1 MPAAR
6 PDHDAY
12 AIWLTVVAEF
22 GEGRATRERACGVL
36 HDRMKR
42 DRVSPKRGQERTIDK
57 DEGVHCRE
65 TLSPDRIEKLFNKA
79 QRSIKAD
86 DQLAADMYGRA
97 AQLRSALA
105 QKPGS
110 YLLPFRPR
118 SSHAASALGTWVVV
132 QHCPHEQEM
141 FFHAAHEIKISIE
154 EADDPHGP
162 FKPVPH

>member
-57 DEGVHCRE
+57 DEGVIVGE

-110 YLLPFRPR
+110 YLLPFVQDRRTRHPR
-118 SSHAASALGTWVVV
+118 SARGWSCNTAPTSKKCFSMRLTR
-132 QHCPHEQEM
+132 
-141 FFHAAHEIKISIE
+141 
-154 EADDPHGP
+154 
-162 FKPVPH
+162 